1 VEQSLVG
8 TSAFAADKVAT
19 VKDTS
24 VVQVSKVA
32 DTAVFVA
39 VVAIVV

>member
-1 VEQSLVG
+1 MVQALVG
-8 TSAFAADKVAT
+8 TLAFAADMVAT
-19 VKDTS
+19 VKGTS

-32 DTAVFVA
+32 DTAVVVA